1 MSRMT
6 KIFFLGAGFVFPLI
20 SSVSYAAENPD
31 FRSKEKLMPA
41 KSIEEVL
48 KERAR
53 ELMSL
58 PGVVGVGQ
66 GLCDQNPCIKV
77 FVIKRS
83 AELDQEIP
91 NSLGDYQVVIEE
103 TGRIKALPGNQD

>member
-1 MSRMT
+1 MKRM
-6 KIFFLGAGFVFPLI
+6 IQISVLWASFVITGVFSI
-20 SSVSYAAENPD
+20 SCAWESLDFCSKGNP
-31 FRSKEKLMPA
+31 MPA
-41 KSIEEVL
+41 KAIEEVL